1 MSNHEYITIMFTVTV
16 SFFLVSESIAG
27 SPVSQ
32 NDKTWNMV
40 RRIEEML
47 FPTDS
52 EENIVSEKSELFQV
66 LMCEFNI
73 YEVSWKLINI
83 QGILLYSA

>member
-52 EENIVSEKSELFQV
+52 EENIVSEKANCSRF
-66 LMCEFNI
+66 
-73 YEVSWKLINI
+73 
-83 QGILLYSA
+83 